1 MRSDRKMGCRMAGAG
16 ARLMRWVVLAAVLLL
31 VACGETASGT
41 PAADDRDDGVFAERR
56 SKLMA
61 EIRASEREISEP
73 VLAAVE
79 RVDRHRFVR
88 PENVGE
94 AYENRPLPIGE
105 GQTISQPLVVAMM
118 TEALGISPGD
128 RVLEIGTGSGYQA
141 AVLAE
146 MGAEVYSVEIIPAL
160 AAWSEENLRGAGYN
174 EIKQRTDDGY
184 FGWEDEAPFDGIIV
198 TAAPD
203 HVPQPLIR
211 QLREGGRMIVPVG
224 PPGFYQTLW
233 KIEQTTDGVV
243 AENLGLVR
251 FVPLTGEMSAED
263 P

>member
-1 MRSDRKMGCRMAGAG
+1 MAGAS
-16 ARLMRWVVLAAVLLL
+16 ARLLRCTVLVVALL
-31 VACGETASGT
+31 VASCGQAASPT
-41 PAADDRDDGVFAERR
+41 PGDAEGAEDAVFAQRR
-56 SKLMA
+56 SQLIA
-61 EIRASEREISEP
+61 EIRASGREISEP

-88 PENVGE
+88 PENVDE

-105 GQTISQPLVVAMM
+105 GQTISQPLIVAMM

-128 RVLEIGTGSGYQA
+128 RVLEVGTGSGYQA

-146 MGAEVYSVEIIPAL
+146 MGVKVYSVEIIPAL
-160 AAWSEENLRGAGYN
+160 AEWSEGNLRGAGYGDV
-174 EIKQRTDDGY
+174 EQRTDDGY

-211 QLREGGRMIVPVG
+211 QLRVGGRMIVPVG

-233 KIEQTTDGVV
+233 KIEQTAEGVV
-243 AENLGLVR
+243 ATNLGLVR
-251 FVPLTGEMSAED
+251 FVPLTGAWSAED